1 VSPGSEQLNDE
12 SVRQEKKPDADSPR
26 HASSTFFRVL
36 RLARKELRES
46 LRDRRTLVTLI
57 VMPLIV
63 YPLLGTVVQKF
74 AIQRVN
80 PDTPPAIVVFDRSIS
95 PALAIAM
102 LEEPAAGNVENA
114 DDDAQH
120 GGDDAQHGG
129 DDAQRGG
136 DARQKPA
143 QKDAASSIQD
153 VASSLTGSSTGA
165 AVGSMMNSSAS
176 DGPPIRFAQY
186 ESPVKS
192 EEMDEFLQSAA
203 ADVGVRQT
211 LPVQDAA
218 TGKIQPAD
226 FQVLS
231 RRGDAFSLRAA
242 VEVEKRLLA
251 FRDRELRML
260 LDRTRLGSGIM
271 PTISRQSVASNAPG
285 SSPLGAFL
293 PLMLVLMTMT
303 GAVYPAIDL
312 TAGERE
318 RGTLEILM
326 AAPVSRLHLLT
337 GKFIAVLTVAVLT
350 AVINLAAMLL
360 TLYATGFD
368 RVVLADG
375 ATFRMFVQIL
385 ALLVVFASFFS
396 AVLLSITSFARSF
409 REAQAWLIPLMLLS
423 LAPGILS
430 LMPGVH
436 LTAGLA
442 LVPLVNIVLLG
453 RDLFQGTAATHLYAM
468 TLLSTLVY
476 TVFAL
481 RVAASVFGSDSVL
494 FGSSAGLAAF
504 AKRPDGIRSG
514 IPVEIGIGW
523 LLLLIPLFLVLSGLR
538 SRVVALENLSGQLM
552 LSGLLT
558 ILLFAVLPIAIT
570 KWIRASTVEVFA
582 LRRFKIA
589 TLVGAALL
597 GCTMWVIAYQVLIF
611 SKPLSQWMEILKN
624 SQLKELAERLTSE
637 TPFLIRIATLAL
649 IPAVCE
655 ELFFRGFM
663 INTLQKTTRSWLRP
677 MLISTFVFAAFH
689 VIVDQ
694 SLTLERFPATF
705 MLGFVLCW
713 IRLSS
718 GSIFPGIVM
727 HALSNGLLLSLKELD
742 PVLQFIGLNLNIE
755 SESSL
760 PTWFLAT
767 SVLIS
772 CAGVGLVWL
781 GRKRSG

>member
-1 VSPGSEQLNDE
+1 MSPGSEQVNNEPD
-12 SVRQEKKPDADSPR
+12 RQEIQQDAGPARIVSSPL
-26 HASSTFFRVL
+26 FRVL

-63 YPLLGTVVQKF
+63 YPLLGTVVQRF

-80 PDTPPAIVVFDRSIS
+80 PDSPPAVVVFDRSIS
-95 PALAIAM
+95 AELATAI
-102 LEEPAAGNVENA
+102 LEEDAGHKVQSGNDEAPHADSDTENSIQKEAAPSV
-114 DDDAQH
+114 
-120 GGDDAQHGG
+120 
-129 DDAQRGG
+129 
-136 DARQKPA
+136 
-143 QKDAASSIQD
+143 QD

-165 AVGSMMNSSAS
+165 AIESLMNSGDSE
-176 DGPPIRFAQY
+176 GPPIRFRRY
-186 ESPVKS
+186 ESSVKL
-192 EEMDEFLQSAA
+192 EYMGEFLQSAE

-211 LPVQDAA
+211 LAVQDQT
-218 TGKIQPAD
+218 TGKIQPPD

-231 RRGDAFSLRAA
+231 RSGDAFSLRAA

-251 FRDRELRML
+251 FRDRQLRML

-271 PTISRQSVASNAPG
+271 PTISRQSVASNAPK

-326 AAPVSRLHLLT
+326 AAPVSRAHLLT

-350 AVINLAAMLL
+350 AVINLIAMLL

-368 RVVLADG
+368 RVILAEG
-375 ATFRMFVQIL
+375 ATLRMFFQIL

-409 REAQAWLIPLMLLS
+409 REAQAWLIPLMLVS

-436 LTAGLA
+436 LTVGLA

-453 RDLFQGTAATHLYAM
+453 RELFQGTAATHLYAV

-476 TVFAL
+476 TILAL
-481 RVAASVFGSDSVL
+481 RVAASVFGSDTVL
-494 FGSSAGLAAF
+494 FGSSAGLSAF
-504 AKRPDGIRSG
+504 AKRPGKIRSQ
-514 IPVEIGIGW
+514 IPMQIGIGW
-523 LLLLIPLFLVLSGLR
+523 LLLLVPLFLVLSGLR
-538 SRVVALENLSGQLM
+538 SRVVALENLSGQLL
-552 LSGLLT
+552 LSGMLT
-558 ILLFAVLPIAIT
+558 ILLFAVIPAAIT
-570 KWIRASTVEVFA
+570 KWIHASGVKVFA
-582 LRRFKIA
+582 LHRFHIA
-589 TLVGAALL
+589 TLIGAALL
-597 GCTMWVIAYQVLIF
+597 GCTMWTIAYQVLVF
-611 SKPLSQWMEILKN
+611 SKAPLQWMEILNNTK
-624 SQLKELAERLTSE
+624 LKELAERLTSE
-637 TPFLIRIATLAL
+637 TPFLIRIVTLAL

-655 ELFFRGFM
+655 ELFFRGFLLSTLLK
-663 INTLQKTTRSWLRP
+663 NTGAWLRP
-677 MLISTFVFAAFH
+677 LLISTFVFAAFH

-705 MLGFVLCW
+705 LLGLVLCG

-742 PVLQFIGLNLNIE
+742 PVFQFIGLNLNVE
-755 SESSL
+755 NKSSL
-760 PTWFLAT
+760 PAWFLAT

-772 CAGVGLVWL
+772 CTGVCLVWL
-781 GRKRSG
+781 GRKPSGE

>member
-1 VSPGSEQLNDE
+1 VNPTSKHVNDE
-12 SVRQEKKPDADSPR
+12 PHRQEHIPDVGPARQALSP
-26 HASSTFFRVL
+26 FFRVL

-80 PDTPPAIVVFDRSIS
+80 PDTPPAVVVFDGSIS
-95 PALAIAM
+95 PQLANAM
-102 LEEPAAGNVENA
+102 LEERASENVQSGKGEVQHVGDAVENSTKQ
-114 DDDAQH
+114 D
-120 GGDDAQHGG
+120 
-129 DDAQRGG
+129 
-136 DARQKPA
+136 PVP
-143 QKDAASSIQD
+143 SMQD

-165 AVGSMMNSSAS
+165 AIGSLTDSRDAE
-176 DGPPIRFAQY
+176 DPPLRFQRY
-186 ESPVKS
+186 GSPVKA
-192 EEMDEFLQSAA
+192 EHLGEFLQSEE

-226 FQVLS
+226 FQVL
-231 RRGDAFSLRAA
+231 RRSGDAFSLRAA
-242 VEVEKRLLA
+242 LEVEKRILA

-271 PTISRQSVASNAPG
+271 PTISRQKVASNAPK

-326 AAPVSRLHLLT
+326 AAPVSRAHLLT

-350 AVINLAAMLL
+350 ALINLIAMLL

-368 RVVLADG
+368 RVLLADG
-375 ATFRMFVQIL
+375 ATLQMFCQIL

-409 REAQAWLIPLMLLS
+409 REAQAWLIPLMLVS

-436 LTAGLA
+436 LTVGLA

-453 RDLFQGTAATHLYAM
+453 RELFQGTAATHLYAV

-476 TVFAL
+476 TVLAL
-481 RVAASVFGSDSVL
+481 RVAANVFGSDSVL
-494 FGSSAGLAAF
+494 FGSSTGLSMF
-504 AKRPDGIRSG
+504 AKRPGTIRSQ
-514 IPVEIGIGW
+514 IPMGIGIGW
-523 LLLLIPLFLVLSGLR
+523 LLLLVPLFLVLSGLR
-538 SRVVALENLSGQLM
+538 SRVVAFDNLSGQLM

-558 ILLFAVLPIAIT
+558 ILLFAVIPAAIT
-570 KWIRASTVEVFA
+570 KWIHASGVEVFA
-582 LRRFKIA
+582 LHRFHIA
-589 TLVGAALL
+589 TLIGAALL
-597 GCTMWVIAYQVLIF
+597 GCTMWTIAYQALVF
-611 SKPLSQWMEILKN
+611 SKAPLQWMEILNN
-624 SQLKELAERLTSE
+624 SKLKELAERLTSE
-637 TPFLIRIATLAL
+637 TPFLIRIVTLAL

-655 ELFFRGFM
+655 ELFFRGFLVS
-663 INTLQKTTRSWLRP
+663 TLLKNTRSWLRP

-705 MLGFVLCW
+705 LLGLVLCG

-718 GSIFPGIVM
+718 GSVFPGIVM

-742 PVLQFIGLNLNIE
+742 PVFQFIGLNLNVE
-755 SESSL
+755 NESSL
-760 PTWFLAT
+760 PAWFLAT

-772 CAGVGLVWL
+772 CTGAGLVWA
-781 GRKRSG
+781 GRKRAD

>member
-1 VSPGSEQLNDE
+1 MSPVNAHVNDEPDGPNHPSAVSPA
-12 SVRQEKKPDADSPR
+12 RPA
-26 HASSTFFRVL
+26 ASAFFRVP

-46 LRDRRTLVTLI
+46 LRDRRTLATLI
-57 VMPLIV
+57 LMPLIV
-63 YPLLGTVVQKF
+63 YPLLGTVVQRF
-74 AIQRVN
+74 AMQRIN
-80 PDTPPAIVVFDRSIS
+80 PSSPPAIVVLDGNIS
-95 PALAIAM
+95 PALANSM
-102 LEEPAAGNVENA
+102 LAEPESGNV
-114 DDDAQH
+114 QS
-120 GGDDAQHGG
+120 GDGK
-129 DDAQRGG
+129 AQR
-136 DARQKPA
+136 
-143 QKDAASSIQD
+143 ASDGKQNSTQDVEATSVQD
-153 VASSLTGSSTGA
+153 VAGSLTGSSTGA
-165 AVGSMMNSSAS
+165 AIGSMLNSPDSQ
-176 DGPPIRFAQY
+176 GPPIRFEKF

-192 EEMDEFLQSAA
+192 EDMDEFLQTEV

-211 LPVQDAA
+211 AA
-218 TGKIQPAD
+218 TRNATTGKIEPVD

-231 RRGDAFSLRAA
+231 RSGDAFSLRAA
-242 VEVEKRLLA
+242 VEVEKRILA
-251 FRDRELRML
+251 FRDRGVRML
-260 LDRTRLGSGIM
+260 LDQTRLGSGIM
-271 PTISRQSVASNAPG
+271 PTISRQSVPNNAPK

-350 AVINLAAMLL
+350 AVINLVAMLL

-368 RVVLADG
+368 RVILADG

-385 ALLVVFASFFS
+385 GLLVVFASFFS

-436 LTAGLA
+436 LTVGLA
-442 LVPLVNIVLLG
+442 IVPLVNIVLLG
-453 RDLFQGTAATHLYAM
+453 RDLFQGTAATHLYAV

-476 TVFAL
+476 TVLAL
-481 RVAASVFGSDSVL
+481 RVAANVFGSDAVL
-494 FGSSAGLAAF
+494 FGSSSGLAAI
-504 AKRPDGIRSG
+504 AKRPNGIRSG
-514 IPVEIGIGW
+514 IPAEIGIGW

-582 LRRFKIA
+582 LHRFKIA

-597 GCTMWVIAYQVLIF
+597 GCTMWVIAYQVLMF

-637 TPFLIRIATLAL
+637 TPFLIRIVTLAL

-655 ELFFRGFM
+655 ELFFRGFL
-663 INTLQKTTRSWLRP
+663 INTLQKTTHSWLRP

-705 MLGFVLCW
+705 MLGFVLCS

-772 CAGVGLVWL
+772 CAAVGLVWL
-781 GRKRSG
+781 GRKRSGE

>member
-1 VSPGSEQLNDE
+1 MNPDSEHVNDE
-12 SVRQEKKPDADSPR
+12 PDRRENKPGAGLARQ
-26 HASSTFFRVL
+26 ASSPFFRVL

-74 AIQRVN
+74 AIQRIN
-80 PDTPPAIVVFDRSIS
+80 PDAPPAVVVFDGSIS
-95 PALAIAM
+95 VELATAM
-102 LEEPAAGNVENA
+102 LEQHESENVQNRNREAQHA
-114 DDDAQH
+114 DDATEKSTKQDAET
-120 GGDDAQHGG
+120 
-129 DDAQRGG
+129 
-136 DARQKPA
+136 
-143 QKDAASSIQD
+143 SLQD
-153 VASSLTGSSTGA
+153 VASSLTGSATGA
-165 AVGSMMNSSAS
+165 AIGSLTNSGDAE
-176 DGPPIRFAQY
+176 GPSIRFQRY
-186 ESPVKS
+186 ESPAKA
-192 EEMDEFLQSAA
+192 EYIAEFLQSEEV
-203 ADVGVRQT
+203 DVGVRQT
-211 LPVQDAA
+211 PAVRDMT
-218 TGKIQPAD
+218 TGKIKPTD

-231 RRGDAFSLRAA
+231 RSGDTFSLRAA
-242 VEVEKRLLA
+242 VEVEKRILA
-251 FRDRELRML
+251 FRDRQLRML
-260 LDRTRLGSGIM
+260 LDKTRLGSGIM
-271 PTISRQSVASNAPG
+271 PTISRQSVASNAPK

-326 AAPVSRLHLLT
+326 AAPVSRAHLLT

-350 AVINLAAMLL
+350 AVINLVAMLL

-368 RVVLADG
+368 RVLLADG
-375 ATFRMFVQIL
+375 ATLEMFFQIL
-385 ALLVVFASFFS
+385 VLLVVFASFFS

-409 REAQAWLIPLMLLS
+409 REAQAWLIPLMLVS

-436 LTAGLA
+436 LTVGLA

-453 RDLFQGTAATHLYAM
+453 RELFQGTAATHLYAV

-476 TVFAL
+476 TVLAL

-494 FGSSAGLAAF
+494 FGSSAGLSMF
-504 AKRPDGIRSG
+504 AKRSGKIRSQ
-514 IPVEIGIGW
+514 IPMEIGIGW
-523 LLLLIPLFLVLSGLR
+523 LLLLVPLFLVLSGLR
-538 SRVVALENLSGQLM
+538 SRVVSPENLSGQLM

-558 ILLFAVLPIAIT
+558 ILLFAVFPAAIT
-570 KWIRASTVEVFA
+570 KWIHASGAEVFA
-582 LRRFKIA
+582 LHKFHMA
-589 TLVGAALL
+589 TLIGAALL
-597 GCTMWVIAYQVLIF
+597 GCTMWTIAYQVLIF
-611 SKPLSQWMEILKN
+611 SKAPLQWMEILNNTK
-624 SQLKELAERLTSE
+624 LKELAERLTSE
-637 TPFLIRIATLAL
+637 TPFLIRIVTLAL

-655 ELFFRGFM
+655 ELFFRGFL
-663 INTLQKTTRSWLRP
+663 INTLQKNTRSWLRP

-689 VIVDQ
+689 VIVDP
-694 SLTLERFPATF
+694 SMTLARFPATF
-705 MLGFVLCW
+705 LLGLVLCG

-742 PVLQFIGLNLNIE
+742 PLLQFIGLNLNVE
-755 SESSL
+755 NESSL
-760 PTWFLAT
+760 PAWFLAT

-781 GRKRSG
+781 GRSRQPDTERGPARFMRQ